1 MARLTYF
8 LTPSKH
14 YGKAYELTVEKSG
27 SGKRE
32 VVNVFPEREGWTVQE
47 VTQNAMGRAL
57 IVALQSKHDYG
68 NHSQLVIEFEICSIE
83 DPLITL

>member
-1 MARLTYF
+1 MAKITYF

-14 YGKAYELTVEKSG
+14 PNTAYELTAERNG

-32 VVNVFPEREGWTVQE
+32 IVNYFPEENGRTVAQ

-57 IVALQSKHDYG
+57 IHALQSKHDYG
-68 NHSQLVIEFEICSIE
+68 NETQLVIEFEICSII
-83 DPLITL
+83 DPLIKL

>member
-8 LTPSKH
+8 LSPSKIE
-14 YGKAYELTVEKSG
+14 GTAYELTCEKNG

-32 VVNVFPEREGWTVQE
+32 IVNVFPERSGWTIRE

-57 IVALQSKHDYG
+57 IAAMQSKHDYG
-68 NHSQLVIEFEICSIE
+68 NHSQLVIEFEICSIV
-83 DPLITL
+83 DPMIVI

>member
-1 MARLTYF
+1 MD
-8 LTPSKH
+8 
-14 YGKAYELTVEKSG
+14 GKAYELTCEKNG

-32 VVNVFPEREGWTVQE
+32 IVNLFPERKGWTIQE

-68 NHSQLVIEFEICSIE
+68 NKATLVIEFEICSIV
-83 DPLITL
+83 DPAIVI